1 MDARQHLPG
10 ESHSIM
16 KLFSPSG
23 HFFTVCC
30 TPDLKNRN
38 HGRQA
43 AVKGSRAVHDLF
55 FYLVLLIFSRHTEDP
70 FIIYGCASLSHK
82 FDFSGRQTERFDSG
96 GEFTLFEFSI
106 RNADATAD

>member
-10 ESHSIM
+10 ESYSIR
-16 KLFSPSG
+16 KLFNRRAFLQSLLHPE
-23 HFFTVCC
+23 
-30 TPDLKNRN
+30 LKYRN

-43 AVKGSRAVHDLF
+43 AVKGSRAAHDLY

-70 FIIYGCASLSHK
+70 FIIYGWASLSHK
-82 FDFSGRQTERFDSG
+82 FDFSGRQTERFASG
-96 GEFTLFEFSI
+96 AEFTLFEFST